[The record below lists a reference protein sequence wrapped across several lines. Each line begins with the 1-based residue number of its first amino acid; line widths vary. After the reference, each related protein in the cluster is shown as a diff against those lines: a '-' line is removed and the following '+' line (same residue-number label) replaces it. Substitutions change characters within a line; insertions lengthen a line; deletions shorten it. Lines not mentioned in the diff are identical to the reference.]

1 MALRFEAKV
10 DTFLW
15 QWFPFPIEIC
25 GGEKLPADAATKPWA
40 AAEAEHWGTKN
51 NSLRMWHIALLQL
64 GKKPYMES
72 WLPAFFSWD
81 KQLSDFTACVSLLS
95 YYASALLRKL
105 MVFSLTHDLFSTS
118 FFRPISMRRSSN
130 IRCVVLKEKLPNKLK
145 LHPRNSARSFP
156 RWPEDGHKLVKFLNS
171 DLMSCNICCKPSE
184 ELSLGNNAEVWR
196 RPVVVVFL

>member
-1 MALRFEAKV
+1 MKAESLVVTLLRMSIPLKRGGGRDGSTLWGQSRYIFMTMVSLSHRNMRRRKITCWCCNQALGSSRGA
-10 DTFLW
+10 L
-15 QWFPFPIEIC
+15 
-25 GGEKLPADAATKPWA
+25 
-40 AAEAEHWGTKN
+40 GTKN

-130 IRCVVLKEKLPNKLK
+130 IRCVV
-145 LHPRNSARSFP
+145 
-156 RWPEDGHKLVKFLNS
+156 
-171 DLMSCNICCKPSE
+171 
-184 ELSLGNNAEVWR
+184 
-196 RPVVVVFL
+196 